1 MEYWCRGDNLTEEP
15 KALSPE
21 TIEGLKKFKETGIE
35 RTRIENERWEKEIR
49 DLQSRTEIEEIE
61 EIDLGDG
68 ATIAVRTNLTQA
80 EAELLDDYNAAMQK
94 AQKDGAPNEARQYSY
109 KIYAMITA
117 NPLIT
122 EQWCQEN
129 KEKYNIM
136 DMATLIAKFTEVSA
150 ERTKRIVKAQSFR
163 K

>member
-1 MEYWCRGDNLTEEP
+1 M
-15 KALSPE
+15 A
-21 TIEGLKKFKETGIE
+21 
-35 RTRIENERWEKEIR
+35 RWEKEIQG
-49 DLQSRTEIEEIE
+49 LQSRTEIEETE

-68 ATIAVRTNLTQA
+68 VKIAVRTNLTQA

-94 AQKDGAPNEARQYSY
+94 AQKEGSPEQARKYSY
-109 KIYAMITA
+109 KLYAMITA

-122 EQWCQEN
+122 EEWCEN
-129 KEKYNIM
+129 NKDKYSIL
-136 DMATLIAKFTEVSA
+136 DMATIIAKFTEVSS

>member
-1 MEYWCRGDNLTEEP
+1 M
-15 KALSPE
+15 A
-21 TIEGLKKFKETGIE
+21 
-35 RTRIENERWEKEIR
+35 RWEREIQG
-49 DLQSRTEIEEIE
+49 LQSRTEIEEIE
-61 EIDLGDG
+61 EIDLGDDVK
-68 ATIAVRTNLTQA
+68 IAVRTNLTQA

-94 AQKDGAPNEARQYSY
+94 AQKEGNIELAHQYSY
-109 KIYAMITA
+109 KLYAMITA

-129 KEKYNIM
+129 KDKYNVM